1 LSGSQDLRADLLER
15 METARRGGAH
25 KYHERHAERGKLF
38 VRKRLELLLDAGSFV
53 EDGLLART
61 LDEGLPAD
69 AVVTGLGT
77 IGGRPVALMANDM
90 TVKAGAWG
98 RTTVR
103 KIIRIQEEAAESRVP
118 LLYLV
123 DSAGARLDEQFDMFM
138 DRTHSGQIF
147 FNQARLSGVVPQ
159 VCVMFGPSP
168 AGSAYIPS
176 FCDVVIMVDKN
187 TSAFLGS
194 PRMAEM
200 ATGEKTTEEEMGGAR
215 MHCATSGLGDVLA
228 ESEEE
233 AIEAAKRFLEVLPSH
248 YEEQPPAATPR
259 DPEPNLDIESIVPQ
273 DQNKPFDITV
283 FIKALVDEGSW
294 LEFREL
300 FARELVTGFARLEGR
315 LVGIVANQSKRK
327 GGILFSDSA
336 DKGAHFVSLCNAYG
350 IPLLFLSDVPGYMIG
365 AKVEQTGIIRH
376 GAKLLHA
383 IANSTVPRISV
394 IVRKSYGAGYMA
406 MSGASFHPDAT
417 IALPTAKLAIM
428 GPEAAVNA
436 IYFNKISEMDEEEKI
451 RFVKEKR
458 DEYAANLDPMR
469 AASEFMLDAVIPASD
484 LREELIGRFRH
495 YSRKKHK
502 PVARRNVVVRG

>member
-1 LSGSQDLRADLLER
+1 LDGDRDLRADLLER
-15 METARRGGAH
+15 AEKARRGGAQ

-38 VRKRLELLLDAGSFV
+38 VRKRMELLLDPGSFV

-77 IGGRPVALMANDM
+77 IGGRPVAVMANDM

-123 DSAGARLDEQFDMFM
+123 DSAGARLDEQFDMFI
-138 DRTHSGQIF
+138 DRSHSGQIF
-147 FNQARLSGVVPQ
+147 FNQARLSGVIPQ
-159 VCVMFGPSP
+159 VCIMFGPSP

-248 YEEQPPAATPR
+248 YEEPPPAATLR

-428 GPEAAVNA
+428 GPETAVNA